1 MASKKGLI
9 RSTIARKLS
18 MALSALFLLFFLLQH
33 LVINFTSVLSEDV
46 FNSWSHFM
54 GTNPIVQVALQP
66 VLMFGILF
74 HFIMGFILEFQNRR
88 ARTVKY
94 AMNKGGENSSWVS
107 RNMLWSGLFILA
119 FMGVHFADFW
129 IPELMH
135 KYVDVKPEDPTRYFH
150 ELQEFFNNPVK
161 VGLYCLSFV
170 FLALHL
176 RHGFQ
181 SSLQSVGAK
190 NSKFAP
196 SIQKAGLLYSILVPV
211 GFIFIALFHY
221 LNSL

>member
-9 RSTIARKLS
+9 RSSIAR
-18 MALSALFLLFFLLQH
+18 
-33 LVINFTSVLSEDV
+33 N
-46 FNSWSHFM
+46 FM

-74 HFIMGFILEFQNRR
+74 HFIMGFILEYQNNR
-88 ARTVKY
+88 ARSVKY
-94 AMNKGGENSSWVS
+94 AINKGGENSSWVS

-129 IPELMH
+129 IPELVY
-135 KYVDVKPEDPTRYFH
+135 KYVDVNPEDPNRYYH
-150 ELQEFFNNPVK
+150 ELHEFFQNPVK
-161 VGLYCLSFV
+161 VALYCISFV

-181 SSLQSVGAK
+181 SSLQSIGAR
-190 NSKFAP
+190 SPKFTP
-196 SIQKAGLLYSILVPV
+196 MIKKLGLVYSIMVPV

>member
-1 MASKKGLI
+1 MSSKKGLI

-33 LVINFTSVLSEDV
+33 FVINFTSVLSEQT
-46 FNSWSHFM
+46 FNDWSHFM

-66 VLMFGILF
+66 VLLFGILY
-74 HFIMGFILEFQNRR
+74 HFIMGFVLELQNRS

-94 AMNKGGENSSWVS
+94 AMNKGGANSSWVS
-107 RNMLWSGLFILA
+107 RNMLWTGLFIL
-119 FMGVHFADFW
+119 FFLGFHFYDFW
-129 IPELMH
+129 IPELKH
-135 KYVDVKPEDPTRYFH
+135 KYIESHPEDPARYFA
-150 ELQEFFNNPVK
+150 ETQEMFHNLGRVI
-161 VGLYCLSFV
+161 VYCVSFV

-181 SSLQSVGAK
+181 SSLQSVGARSPK
-190 NSKFAP
+190 YTPMIKKIGMF
-196 SIQKAGLLYSILVPV
+196 YSYAVPI
-211 GFIFIALFHY
+211 GFIFIAVYHY